1 VAVSLI
7 YVPQIFAQGEIKINI
22 WPVSFQILLFIV
34 VSVMLGL
41 LFERAKRRNEKM
53 LVIEN
58 LAVLGRAAI
67 AVGHEMKDLLNA
79 LKRMAHHAKGLN
91 STELDR
97 DFEKEMSRLEQMVEI
112 LSSFVTTDPVQLFSH
127 DMNEVIRKIV
137 EKYQKAAG
145 KIGVT
150 FEKNLDEKGCP
161 SQVNSKTIGW
171 ILEQIIIN
179 ALEVSSKGKIIHIR
193 SRRSGS
199 NCTVKVEDEGPGIKP
214 EHFPNMFKPFFT
226 TKKLGQG
233 LALSASRKMLRDMGG
248 EILVA
253 SGRGKGAEF
262 TLTIPREYS
271 GKPLAA
277 DPVATIIRGEKVESI
292 YRE

>member
-1 VAVSLI
+1 
-7 YVPQIFAQGEIKINI
+7 
-22 WPVSFQILLFIV
+22 
-34 VSVMLGL
+34 MLGL

-97 DFEKEMSRLEQMVEI
+97 DFEKEMSRLEQMVEILSSFVTTDMVEI